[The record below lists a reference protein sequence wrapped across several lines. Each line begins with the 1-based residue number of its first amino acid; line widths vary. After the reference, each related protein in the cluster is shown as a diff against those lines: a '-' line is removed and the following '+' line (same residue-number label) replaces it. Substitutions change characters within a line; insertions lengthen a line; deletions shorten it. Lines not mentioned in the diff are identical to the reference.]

1 MEHKLLPEQQF
12 LTAMTVVFLIII
24 GYNILSL
31 IGNFILFGK
40 IGKPR
45 YLGLMPVVNDFVIFK
60 TFWNVK
66 MFFVYLV
73 LYIFYYI
80 SSVSNFKFNAEANLI
95 LSIGLLAIIITLME
109 KIRKAFNKNF
119 LWTIGLIVCYPLFII
134 LLAYK
139 GEMNIEHHLKKADI

>member
-73 LYIFYYI
+73 SYIFYYI

-139 GEMNIEHHLKKADI
+139 GEVNNPRPR